1 MNLEAV
7 VIDGM
12 RPSTIVSVL
21 QVCKLGH
28 IAVFTN
34 TEFRVYKA
42 ESILNALKILAL
54 EGKPVAY
61 GKMENG
67 LYYQESN

>member
-1 MNLEAV
+1 MSLETV

-12 RPSTIVSVL
+12 GSSTIVSVS
-21 QVCKLGH
+21 QVCKLDH

-34 TEFRVYKA
+34 TE
-42 ESILNALKILAL
+42 SILNALKALAL

>member
-1 MNLEAV
+1 MKKLV
-7 VIDGM
+7 F
-12 RPSTIVSVL
+12 PSLSNDVHMIVSVS

-42 ESILNALKILAL
+42 ESILNALKVLAL

>member
-1 MNLEAV
+1 MKLETV
-7 VIDGM
+7 VIEGM
-12 RPSTIVSVL
+12 GNNTIVSVS
-21 QVCKLGH
+21 QVCKLGY
-28 IAVFTN
+28 IAIFN
-34 TEFRVYKA
+34 DKQFKVYSA
-42 ESILNALKILAL
+42 NSIKNALKVLDL